1 MLPQAVLK
9 LTLVDDLSVMTFNV
23 RHCRGLD
30 DVVDVARVGAIV
42 RESAVRLVA
51 LQELDRGMERSNR
64 TDQPGELSEATG
76 MHVAFHP
83 TIGSEAG
90 DYGIALACDEEL
102 EVRGVDLPR
111 RRNEEPRALL
121 VARWGEI
128 HVLATHLSRARAAR
142 RSQISFIAGLV
153 SELGGP
159 VALLG
164 DLNEGP
170 AGLGPL
176 RGAGLDGPRLLT
188 RPALGLRSGRGRPG
202 RQSDYILAGGGI
214 AAVAGRTIATTASDH
229 LPLVAILRT
238 D

>member
-1 MLPQAVLK
+1 MTDLP
-9 LTLVDDLSVMTFNV
+9 VMTFNV

-64 TDQPGELSEATG
+64 IDQPGELSEATG
-76 MHVAFHP
+76 MHVVFHP
-83 TIGSEAG
+83 TIRSEGGS
-90 DYGIALACDEEL
+90 YGIGLACDEEL
-102 EVRGVDLPR
+102 EIRGVDLPR
-111 RRNEEPRALL
+111 SRDEEPRALL

-128 HVLATHLSRARAAR
+128 HVLATHLSRARTAR

-164 DLNEGP
+164 DLNEVP

-176 RGAGLDGPRLLT
+176 RHAGLDGPRLPT
-188 RPALGLRSGRGRPG
+188 RPILRSGRGRPVPTLRSGRG

-229 LPLVAILRT
+229 LPLVAILRP

>member
-1 MLPQAVLK
+1 M
-9 LTLVDDLSVMTFNV
+9 DGLSVMTFNV

-30 DVVDVARVGAIV
+30 DVVDVAGVGAIV

-64 TDQPGELSEATG
+64 TDQPRELSETTG
-76 MHVAFHP
+76 MHIVFHP
-83 TIGSEAG
+83 TIRSEGGS
-90 DYGIALACDEEL
+90 YGIGLACDEDL

-111 RRNEEPRALL
+111 RRSEEPRALL

-176 RGAGLDGPRLLT
+176 RHAGLEGPEVPT
-188 RPALGLRSGRGRPG
+188 HPAPGLRSGRG

-214 AAVAGRTIATTASDH
+214 SAVAGRTIATTASDH
-229 LPLVAILRT
+229 LPLVAVLRAS
-238 D
+238 